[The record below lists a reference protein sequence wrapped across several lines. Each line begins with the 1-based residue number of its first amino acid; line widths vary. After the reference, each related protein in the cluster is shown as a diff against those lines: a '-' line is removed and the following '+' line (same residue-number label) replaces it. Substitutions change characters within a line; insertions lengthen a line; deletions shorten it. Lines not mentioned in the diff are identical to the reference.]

1 MLEASGSEKVE
12 HYMKKWFVIQ
22 VLAGYE
28 DRIRAD
34 LLKSIQEKGLAD
46 KFGEILMP
54 SAKAKVSFSADQPE
68 DQQLFPG
75 YMLIEMEPEPQT
87 IRLVAK
93 TSRITRFLG
102 GNEPTPLSQK
112 EMERI
117 LAQIRGEVIVSVE
130 KHAFEEGSEIE
141 ISDGPFAGFM
151 GMIDAIDDEH
161 EKLTVMVSIFGRMTP
176 VELTF
181 DQVKR

>member
-1 MLEASGSEKVE
+1 LDDKRADGIERF
-12 HYMKKWFVIQ
+12 MKKWFVVQ

-28 DRIRAD
+28 DRIRMD
-34 LLKSIQEKGLAD
+34 LLKSIQEQGLQD
-46 KFGEILMP
+46 KFGEILIP
-54 SAKAKVSFSADQPE
+54 AAKAKPTYGADQID

-75 YMLIEMEPEPQT
+75 YMLVEMEQEQTT
-87 IRLVAK
+87 IRLVSK
-93 TSRITRFLG
+93 TPRISRFLG
-102 GNEPTPLSQK
+102 GKDPSPLSEK
-112 EMERI
+112 EIERI

-130 KHAFEEGSEIE
+130 KHTFDAGSEVE
-141 ISDGPFAGFM
+141 IHDGPFAGFM
-151 GMIDAIDDEH
+151 GIIDSIDEEH

>member
-1 MLEASGSEKVE
+1 M
-12 HYMKKWFVIQ
+12 MKWYVVQ

-28 DRIRAD
+28 DRIKAD
-34 LLKSIQEKGLAD
+34 LLKSIEDQGLQD
-46 KFGEILMP
+46 KFGDILMP
-54 SAKAKVSFSADQPE
+54 SGKAKQSFSSGESE

-75 YMLIEMEPEPQT
+75 YMLIQMEPEQAT
-87 IRLVAK
+87 IRLVAR

-102 GNEPTPLSQK
+102 GRDPVPISDK
-112 EMERI
+112 EIERI
-117 LAQIRGEVIVSVE
+117 LAQIRGEVVIALE
-130 KHAFEEGSEIE
+130 KHTFDTGGEVEIA
-141 ISDGPFAGFM
+141 DGPFSGFM
-151 GMIDAIDDEH
+151 GIIDAIDEEH